1 MRQPCGVD
9 MAPCTI
15 ALHGCA
21 QKEHATFARTK
32 PSSSEGFTG
41 KVWSSYVGSAPNF
54 SLYCSLEHP
63 AASSDSFGLFTSV
76 KGNAAFVETAKKA
89 WARDSSALALGSTT
103 NYPLDVLAWKAF
115 SPWDD
120 VRPIPCEGTP
130 DLLQVVT
137 DSGSCSEESCAR
149 DVAGRIRFAPRLV
162 WCSWLKGNTQHGIEG
177 RSIDGA
183 SRCLASVSRARA

>member
-15 ALHGCA
+15 AWHGCA

-76 KGNAAFVETAKKA
+76 KGNAAIVETAKKEMRSKTRRICGDRKESVGSRFVGTCSRLDNKLPA
-89 WARDSSALALGSTT
+89 GRPRLEGLLALGRCTSHPVRRYTRFTT
-103 NYPLDVLAWKAF
+103 SSNGQWQL
-115 SPWDD
+115 
-120 VRPIPCEGTP
+120 
-130 DLLQVVT
+130 
-137 DSGSCSEESCAR
+137 
-149 DVAGRIRFAPRLV
+149 
-162 WCSWLKGNTQHGIEG
+162 
-177 RSIDGA
+177 
-183 SRCLASVSRARA
+183 